1 MGRQA
6 RPAPPWVEAVEN
18 RVTTIEG
25 SNETMNKKI
34 SLSVLLTLAM
44 VFTLTA
50 CGGQA
55 TMEGG
60 TTDPGQIVEGDT
72 GDNGDVTL
80 DQLSDT
86 NKTPVA
92 DEQEPYIVS
101 LDDLPADLL
110 GAFEYGYS
118 TVHSEKPDLDEAER
132 LEMELDLICQWC
144 DSFVIAIPDNLNE
157 VYSEWHAQYEAA
169 LNAIDEGGNTQSGS
183 NTGTQSGTVDD
194 ITPPTNNSGN
204 TNSSGG
210 SQSSSGNTGSTSKP
224 STGSSNNGSG
234 TSSGSSNSGSS
245 NSGAPSKEELEAAL
259 GKPAKGTPGAQEGV
273 GDGSG
278 TTTRDPNDLTG
289 IGGTIS
295 W

>member
-1 MGRQA
+1 
-6 RPAPPWVEAVEN
+6 
-18 RVTTIEG
+18 
-25 SNETMNKKI
+25 MNKKI

-44 VFTLTA
+44 VFTLSA

-86 NKTPVA
+86 NKTPIA
-92 DEQEPYIVS
+92 DAEEVSTQEPYIVS
-101 LDDLPADLL
+101 LDDIPADLL

-169 LNAIDEGGNTQSGS
+169 LNAIDEGTSTGS
-183 NTGTQSGTVDD
+183 NTGTNSGTQSGTVDD
-194 ITPPTNNSGN
+194 ITPPSNNNGN

-210 SQSSSGNTGSTSKP
+210 NTGNTSRP
-224 STGSSNNGSG
+224 SGSSNNSSG
-234 TSSGSSNSGSS
+234 TSSGSSSDEEFT
-245 NSGAPSKEELEAAL
+245 PPTEEELEDFFGESTL
-259 GKPAKGTPGAQEGV
+259 KPTEGTSEGV
-273 GDGSG
+273 LDGSG

-289 IGGTIS
+289 ADITIS

>member
-1 MGRQA
+1 
-6 RPAPPWVEAVEN
+6 
-18 RVTTIEG
+18 
-25 SNETMNKKI
+25 MNKKYN
-34 SLSVLLTLAM
+34 LLMLLALTFL
-44 VFTLTA
+44 FTLSA
-50 CGGQA
+50 CGGQT

-80 DQLSDT
+80 DPLSDT
-86 NKTPVA
+86 NKTPIA
-92 DEQEPYIVS
+92 DAEEVSTQEPYIVS
-101 LDDLPADLL
+101 LDDIPADLL

-132 LEMELDLICQWC
+132 LEMELDLIRQWC

-169 LNAIDEGGNTQSGS
+169 LNAIDEGGSTGNTAGTNS
-183 NTGTQSGTVDD
+183 GTQSGTVDD
-194 ITPPTNNSGN
+194 ITPPSNNSGN
-204 TNSSGG
+204 ANSSSG
-210 SQSSSGNTGSTSKP
+210 SQSSGGNTGSTSKP

-245 NSGAPSKEELEAAL
+245 NSGAPSKEEIEAAL
-259 GKPAKGTPGAQEGV
+259 GKPQGNPDPDATEGV
-273 GDGSG
+273 ADGSG
-278 TTTRDPNDLTG
+278 TYLDPENLKPDGTQ
-289 IGGTIS
+289 GTIS

>member
-1 MGRQA
+1 
-6 RPAPPWVEAVEN
+6 
-18 RVTTIEG
+18 
-25 SNETMNKKI
+25 MNKKI

-44 VFTLTA
+44 VFTLSA

-101 LDDLPADLL
+101 LDDIPADLL

-118 TVHSEKPDLDEAER
+118 TVHTEYPDLSPEEQM
-132 LEMELDLICQWC
+132 EMELDLIRQWC

-169 LNAIDEGGNTQSGS
+169 LNAIDEGTSTGS
-183 NTGTQSGTVDD
+183 NTGTNSGTQSGTVDD
-194 ITPPTNNSGN
+194 ITPPSNNNGN
-204 TNSSGG
+204 TN
-210 SQSSSGNTGSTSKP
+210 SSSGNTGNTSKPSGGSSSGNTQSNP
-224 STGSSNNGSG
+224 STGSS
-234 TSSGSSNSGSS
+234 SSGSNSNGFTP
-245 NSGAPSKEELEAAL
+245 PSDADLEAAFGEAPL
-259 GKPAKGTPGAQEGV
+259 EGSGNV
-273 GDGSG
+273 DGSG

-289 IGGTIS
+289 ADVTIS

>member
-1 MGRQA
+1 
-6 RPAPPWVEAVEN
+6 
-18 RVTTIEG
+18 
-25 SNETMNKKI
+25 MNKKYN
-34 SLSVLLTLAM
+34 LLMLLALTFL
-44 VFTLTA
+44 FTLSA

-60 TTDPGQIVEGDT
+60 TTDPGQIMEGDT

-86 NKTPVA
+86 NKTPIA
-92 DEQEPYIVS
+92 DAEEVSTQEPYIVS
-101 LDDLPADLL
+101 LDDIPADLL

-157 VYSEWHAQYEAA
+157 VYLEWHAQYEAA
-169 LNAIDEGGNTQSGS
+169 LNAIDEGTPSTGN
-183 NTGTQSGTVDD
+183 NTGTNSGTQSGTVDD
-194 ITPPTNNSGN
+194 ITPPSNNN
-204 TNSSGG
+204 
-210 SQSSSGNTGSTSKP
+210 GNTGSSGGNTGSASKP

-234 TSSGSSNSGSS
+234 TSSGSSSSGSNNS
-245 NSGAPSKEELEAAL
+245 NEITPPSDADLEAAF
-259 GKPAKGTPGAQEGV
+259 GVPPAEMDPDAPEGV
-273 GDGSG
+273 ADGSG

-289 IGGTIS
+289 ADITIS

>member
-1 MGRQA
+1 
-6 RPAPPWVEAVEN
+6 
-18 RVTTIEG
+18 
-25 SNETMNKKI
+25 MNKKI

-44 VFTLTA
+44 VFTLSA

-60 TTDPGQIVEGDT
+60 TTDPDQIVEGDT

-101 LDDLPADLL
+101 LDDIPADLL

-132 LEMELDLICQWC
+132 LEMELDLIRQWC

-169 LNAIDEGGNTQSGS
+169 LNALDEGTSTGS
-183 NTGTQSGTVDD
+183 NTGTNSGTQSGTVDD
-194 ITPPTNNSGN
+194 ITHPSNNNGN

-210 SQSSSGNTGSTSKP
+210 NTGNTSKP
-224 STGSSNNGSG
+224 NTGSSNNSSG
-234 TSSGSSNSGSS
+234 TSSGSSSSGSNNS
-245 NSGAPSKEELEAAL
+245 NEFTPPSDADLEAAF
-259 GKPAKGTPGAQEGV
+259 GVPPAEMDPDAPEGV
-273 GDGSG
+273 ADGSG
-278 TTTRDPNDLTG
+278 TYVPDLEDRLDGTQ
-289 IGGTIS
+289 GTIS

>member
-1 MGRQA
+1 
-6 RPAPPWVEAVEN
+6 
-18 RVTTIEG
+18 
-25 SNETMNKKI
+25 MNKKI

-44 VFTLTA
+44 VFTLSA

-92 DEQEPYIVS
+92 DEQEPYMVS

-132 LEMELDLICQWC
+132 LEMELDLIRQWC

-169 LNAIDEGGNTQSGS
+169 LNAIDEGGSTGS
-183 NTGTQSGTVDD
+183 STGTNSGTQSGTVDD
-194 ITPPTNNSGN
+194 ITPPSNNNSN
-204 TNSSGG
+204 
-210 SQSSSGNTGSTSKP
+210 SSSGNTGNTSKP

-234 TSSGSSNSGSS
+234 TSSGSSSSGSNNS
-245 NSGAPSKEELEAAL
+245 NESTPPSDADLEAAF
-259 GKPAKGTPGAQEGV
+259 GVPPAEMDPSSGEGV
-273 GDGSG
+273 ADGSG
-278 TTTRDPNDLTG
+278 TYLDPEDLKPDG
-289 IGGTIS
+289 VQGTIS

>member
-1 MGRQA
+1 MKKALIYGLSLALVFALSACASTQD
-6 RPAPPWVEAVEN
+6 
-18 RVTTIEG
+18 TISQEQEEQIK
-25 SNETMNKKI
+25 NEET
-34 SLSVLLTLAM
+34 VA
-44 VFTLTA
+44 
-50 CGGQA
+50 
-55 TMEGG
+55 
-60 TTDPGQIVEGDT
+60 DP
-72 GDNGDVTL
+72 
-80 DQLSDT
+80 LSDT
-86 NKTPVA
+86 EKAPAT

-101 LDDLPADLL
+101 LDDLPLDLL

-183 NTGTQSGTVDD
+183 NTGINSGAQSGTVDD
-194 ITPPTNNSGN
+194 ITPPSNNNGN

-259 GKPAKGTPGAQEGV
+259 GKPQGNPDPDATEGV
-273 GDGSG
+273 ADGSG

>member
-1 MGRQA
+1 
-6 RPAPPWVEAVEN
+6 
-18 RVTTIEG
+18 
-25 SNETMNKKI
+25 MNKKYN
-34 SLSVLLTLAM
+34 LLMLLALAFL
-44 VFTLTA
+44 FTLSA

-60 TTDPGQIVEGDT
+60 TTDPGQIMEGDT

-86 NKTPVA
+86 NKTPIA
-92 DEQEPYIVS
+92 DAEEVSTQEPYIVS
-101 LDDLPADLL
+101 LDDIPADLL

-118 TVHSEKPDLDEAER
+118 TVHSEKPDLDKAER
-132 LEMELDLICQWC
+132 LEMELDLIRQWC

-194 ITPPTNNSGN
+194 ITPPTNNSN
-204 TNSSGG
+204 TGSSG
-210 SQSSSGNTGSTSKP
+210 SQSSGGNTGSTSKP

-234 TSSGSSNSGSS
+234 TSSGSSSSGSNNS
-245 NSGAPSKEELEAAL
+245 NEFTPPSDADLEAAF
-259 GKPAKGTPGAQEGV
+259 GVPPAEMDPSYGEGV
-273 GDGSG
+273 ADGSDIKTPDPEDMIDG
-278 TTTRDPNDLTG
+278 TQ
-289 IGGTIS
+289 GTIS

>member
-1 MGRQA
+1 
-6 RPAPPWVEAVEN
+6 
-18 RVTTIEG
+18 
-25 SNETMNKKI
+25 MNKKI

-44 VFTLTA
+44 VFTLSA

-86 NKTPVA
+86 NKTPIA
-92 DEQEPYIVS
+92 DAEEVSTQEPYIVS
-101 LDDLPADLL
+101 LDDIPADLL

-169 LNAIDEGGNTQSGS
+169 LNAIDEGTSTGS
-183 NTGTQSGTVDD
+183 NTGTNSGTQSGTVDD
-194 ITPPTNNSGN
+194 ITPPSNNNSN
-204 TNSSGG
+204 SGG
-210 SQSSSGNTGSTSKP
+210 SQSSGGNTSKP
-224 STGSSNNGSG
+224 STGSSNSGSG
-234 TSSGSSNSGSS
+234 TSSGSSNSGTS
-245 NSGAPSKEELEAAL
+245 NSGAPSKEDLEAAL
-259 GKPAKGTPGAQEGV
+259 GKPATGSQGAPEGV

-289 IGGTIS
+289 ADITIS

>member
-1 MGRQA
+1 
-6 RPAPPWVEAVEN
+6 
-18 RVTTIEG
+18 
-25 SNETMNKKI
+25 MNKKI

-44 VFTLTA
+44 VFTLSA

-60 TTDPGQIVEGDT
+60 TTDPDQIVEGDT

-183 NTGTQSGTVDD
+183 NTGTNSGTQSGTVDD
-194 ITPPTNNSGN
+194 ITPPSNNNSNSSGN
-204 TNSSGG
+204 TGNTSKPSGG
-210 SQSSSGNTGSTSKP
+210 SSSGNTQSNP
-224 STGSSNNGSG
+224 STGSS
-234 TSSGSSNSGSS
+234 SSGSNSNGFTP
-245 NSGAPSKEELEAAL
+245 PSDEELEAAFGEAPL
-259 GKPAKGTPGAQEGV
+259 EGSGNV
-273 GDGSG
+273 DGSG
-278 TTTRDPNDLTG
+278 TYVPDLEDRLDGTQ
-289 IGGTIS
+289 GTIS

>member
-1 MGRQA
+1 
-6 RPAPPWVEAVEN
+6 
-18 RVTTIEG
+18 
-25 SNETMNKKI
+25 MNKKYN
-34 SLSVLLTLAM
+34 LLMLLALTFL
-44 VFTLTA
+44 FTLSA

-86 NKTPVA
+86 NKTPIA
-92 DEQEPYIVS
+92 DAEEVSTQEPYIVS
-101 LDDLPADLL
+101 LDDIPADLL

-118 TVHSEKPDLDEAER
+118 TVHTEYPDLSPEEQM
-132 LEMELDLICQWC
+132 EMELDLIRQWC

-169 LNAIDEGGNTQSGS
+169 LNALDEGTSTGS
-183 NTGTQSGTVDD
+183 TTGTNSGTQSGTVDD
-194 ITPPTNNSGN
+194 ITPPSNNNGN
-204 TNSSGG
+204 TGSGG

-224 STGSSNNGSG
+224 STDSSNNGSG

-245 NSGAPSKEELEAAL
+245 NSGAPSKEEIEAAL
-259 GKPAKGTPGAQEGV
+259 GKPQGNPDPDATEGV
-273 GDGSG
+273 ADGSG
-278 TTTRDPNDLTG
+278 TYTGDPEDKYTG

>member
-1 MGRQA
+1 
-6 RPAPPWVEAVEN
+6 
-18 RVTTIEG
+18 
-25 SNETMNKKI
+25 MNKKI

-44 VFTLTA
+44 VFTLSA

-60 TTDPGQIVEGDT
+60 TTDPDQIVEGDT

-132 LEMELDLICQWC
+132 LEMELDLIRQWC

-157 VYSEWHAQYEAA
+157 VYPEWHAQYEAA

-183 NTGTQSGTVDD
+183 NTGTNSGTQSGTVDD
-194 ITPPTNNSGN
+194 ITPPTNNNGN

-210 SQSSSGNTGSTSKP
+210 NTGNTSKPSGGSSSGNTQSNP
-224 STGSSNNGSG
+224 STGSS
-234 TSSGSSNSGSS
+234 SSGSNSNGFTP
-245 NSGAPSKEELEAAL
+245 PSDADLEAAF
-259 GKPAKGTPGAQEGV
+259 GVPPAEMDPSSGEGV
-273 GDGSG
+273 ADGSG
-278 TTTRDPNDLTG
+278 TYLDPEDLKPDG
-289 IGGTIS
+289 VQGTIS

>member
-1 MGRQA
+1 
-6 RPAPPWVEAVEN
+6 
-18 RVTTIEG
+18 
-25 SNETMNKKI
+25 MNKKI

-44 VFTLTA
+44 VFTLSA

-60 TTDPGQIVEGDT
+60 TTDPDQIVEGDT

-132 LEMELDLICQWC
+132 LEMELDLIRQWC

-169 LNAIDEGGNTQSGS
+169 LNAIDEGGSTGS
-183 NTGTQSGTVDD
+183 TTGTNSGTQSGTVDD
-194 ITPPTNNSGN
+194 ITPPSNNNS
-204 TNSSGG
+204 NSSGG
-210 SQSSSGNTGSTSKP
+210 NTGNTSKPSGGSSSGNTQSNP
-224 STGSSNNGSG
+224 STGSS
-234 TSSGSSNSGSS
+234 SSGSNSNGFTP
-245 NSGAPSKEELEAAL
+245 PSDADLEAAFGEAPL
-259 GKPAKGTPGAQEGV
+259 EGSGNV
-273 GDGSG
+273 DGSG
-278 TTTRDPNDLTG
+278 TYLDPEDLKPDG
-289 IGGTIS
+289 VQGTIS

>member
-1 MGRQA
+1 
-6 RPAPPWVEAVEN
+6 
-18 RVTTIEG
+18 
-25 SNETMNKKI
+25 MNKKYN
-34 SLSVLLTLAM
+34 LLMLLALTFL
-44 VFTLTA
+44 FTLSA

-60 TTDPGQIVEGDT
+60 TTDPGQIMEGDT

-101 LDDLPADLL
+101 LDDIPADLL

-118 TVHSEKPDLDEAER
+118 TVHTEYPDLSPEEQM
-132 LEMELDLICQWC
+132 EMELDLIRQWC

-169 LNAIDEGGNTQSGS
+169 LNAIDEGTSTGS
-183 NTGTQSGTVDD
+183 TAGTNSGTQSGTVDD
-194 ITPPTNNSGN
+194 TTPPSNNNGN

-210 SQSSSGNTGSTSKP
+210 NTGNTSKP
-224 STGSSNNGSG
+224 STGSSNNSSG
-234 TSSGSSNSGSS
+234 ASSGSSSSGSNNS
-245 NSGAPSKEELEAAL
+245 NGSTPPSDADLEAAF
-259 GKPAKGTPGAQEGV
+259 GVPPAEMDPSSGEGV
-273 GDGSG
+273 ADGSG
-278 TTTRDPNDLTG
+278 TYVPDLEDRLDGTQ
-289 IGGTIS
+289 GTIS

>member
-1 MGRQA
+1 
-6 RPAPPWVEAVEN
+6 
-18 RVTTIEG
+18 
-25 SNETMNKKI
+25 MNKKI

-44 VFTLTA
+44 VFTLSA

-60 TTDPGQIVEGDT
+60 TTDPDQIVEGDT

-132 LEMELDLICQWC
+132 LEMELDLIRQWC

-157 VYSEWHAQYEAA
+157 VYPEWHAQYEAA
-169 LNAIDEGGNTQSGS
+169 LNAIDEGTSTGS
-183 NTGTQSGTVDD
+183 TAGTNSGTQSGTVDD
-194 ITPPTNNSGN
+194 TTPPSNNNGN

-210 SQSSSGNTGSTSKP
+210 SQSSGGSTGSTSKP

-245 NSGAPSKEELEAAL
+245 NSGAPSKEEIEAAL
-259 GKPAKGTPGAQEGV
+259 GKPQGNPDPDATEGV
-273 GDGSG
+273 ADGSG
-278 TTTRDPNDLTG
+278 TYVPDLEDRLDGTQ
-289 IGGTIS
+289 GTIS

>member
-1 MGRQA
+1 
-6 RPAPPWVEAVEN
+6 
-18 RVTTIEG
+18 
-25 SNETMNKKI
+25 MNKKYN
-34 SLSVLLTLAM
+34 LLMLLALTFL
-44 VFTLTA
+44 FTLSA

-60 TTDPGQIVEGDT
+60 TTDPGQIMEGDT

-86 NKTPVA
+86 NKTPIA
-92 DEQEPYIVS
+92 DAEEVSTQEPYIVS
-101 LDDLPADLL
+101 LDDIPADLL

-157 VYSEWHAQYEAA
+157 VYLEWHAQYEAA

-183 NTGTQSGTVDD
+183 NTGTQSGTVND
-194 ITPPTNNSGN
+194 ITPPSNNNGN
-204 TNSSGG
+204 ANSSG
-210 SQSSSGNTGSTSKP
+210 SQSSGGNTSKP

-234 TSSGSSNSGSS
+234 TSSGSNNSGSS
-245 NSGAPSKEELEAAL
+245 NSGAPSKEDLEAAL
-259 GKPAKGTPGAQEGV
+259 GKPATGSQGAPEGV

-278 TTTRDPNDLTG
+278 TYTGDPEDKYTG